1 MGRHSAPSA
10 ARLPPPIIESIR
22 RRLARLPLHRMT
34 DTSSDPSSRTR
45 RPRVVII
52 GCGFGGL
59 EAAKALSKQDVEITV
74 IDRTNHHLF
83 QPLLYQVAT
92 AGLPAPAISGPIRH
106 ILRHEIAR
114 GNLTV
119 LMGEVTSI
127 DAASRCVVVDGG
139 EHISYDH
146 LIVAAGAT
154 HSYFGHD
161 EWARY
166 APGLKTL
173 GDAFT
178 IRRRVLTAFE
188 RAERETDSQARTP
201 WLTFAIVGAG
211 PTGVEMA
218 GTLAEIAQH
227 TLSEEFRRIDSRQ
240 ARVVLI
246 EGAPRVLG
254 TFSPGLSQRAQ
265 EQLEDLGAEVLT
277 GAKVTNITAFGIHY
291 ETQEPTEHGSRMV
304 SHFLPTRTVI
314 WAAGVA
320 GSPLGRALAKSTG
333 CALDRAGR
341 VVVGADLTVPG
352 HPNIYVVGD
361 LANAK
366 SYLHAD
372 QPSPVPGVSPA
383 AKQMGRKAAFNIIR
397 RLRGQDAQ
405 SFRYYDYGALA
416 TIGKRAAI
424 ASVDVPLLGNIK
436 FSGFTAWLFWL
447 FVHIYFL
454 IGFRN
459 RMVVFMDWAWAY
471 FTSQRHARVFPDPH
485 ALEPHAMVVRVN
497 HAESPQSHHPAPVQV
512 NGSAG
517 KMAGHHA
524 DDVATALAATA
535 PPIHR

>member
-1 MGRHSAPSA
+1 
-10 ARLPPPIIESIR
+10 
-22 RRLARLPLHRMT
+22 MT
-34 DTSSDPSSRTR
+34 DFSSSSTIQPK

-106 ILRHEIAR
+106 ILRSEIAR

-127 DAASRCVVVDGG
+127 DAGSHCVVVDGG

-188 RAERETDSQARTP
+188 RAERETDSEARTP

-227 TLSEEFRRIDSRQ
+227 TLSEEFRRIDSRH

-254 TFSPGLSQRAQ
+254 TFTPGLSQRAQ
-265 EQLEDLGAEVLT
+265 EQLEGLGAEVLT

-291 ETQEPTEHGSRMV
+291 ETQEETAGGNKAV

-314 WAAGVA
+314 WGAGVA
-320 GSPLGRALAKSTG
+320 GSPLGKALAKSTG
-333 CALDRAGR
+333 CTLDRAGR
-341 VVVGADLTVPG
+341 VIVGSDLSVPG
-352 HPNIYVVGD
+352 HPNIFVVGD

-372 QPSPVPGVSPA
+372 NPTPVPGVSPA
-383 AKQMGRKAAFNIIR
+383 AKQMGRKAAFNVIR
-397 RLRGQDAQ
+397 RIKGQEAQ
-405 SFRYYDYGALA
+405 AFRYYDYGSLA
-416 TIGKRAAI
+416 TIGRRAAI

-485 ALEPHAMVVRVN
+485 ALEPHTMVVRVN
-497 HAESPQSHHPAPVQV
+497 HADAAHAHHPAPVQA
-512 NGSAG
+512 NSGAG
-517 KMAGHHA
+517 KMAA
-524 DDVATALAATA
+524 SATPAPASTPAAAA
-535 PPIHR
+535 PPPNR